1 MKKEILISLLG
12 ILPIVVSCSSD
23 SDEVIVD
30 QVTEEEIVSE
40 VEVPEVVVVEDQN
53 PFELSDSL
61 ISQRN
66 GLLEMKNSTSHLNWS
81 KDIELGK
88 WDNIEVDSNG
98 NIVSLRIDASF
109 VNIESNIENLTFLN
123 ILIITENP
131 ILAEN
136 GLNLSNLETLVIEND
151 PLTFIPDWIL
161 ETKSI
166 KSISYSDSKLE
177 SIPADI
183 DQLINLEYLT
193 VDDGTPL
200 TEVSVNLADLPKLI
214 EIDFSVV
221 SNNDLKSVPEEICE
235 LRNSGVEVL
244 LPSETRCS

>member
-40 VEVPEVVVVEDQN
+40 VEVPEVVVEDQN

-244 LPSETRCS
+244 LPSATRCS